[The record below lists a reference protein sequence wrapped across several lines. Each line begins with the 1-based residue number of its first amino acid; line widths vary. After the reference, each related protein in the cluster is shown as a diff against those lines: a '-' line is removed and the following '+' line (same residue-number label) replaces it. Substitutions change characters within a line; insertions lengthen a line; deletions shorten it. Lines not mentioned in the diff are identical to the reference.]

1 MAHIYILGK
10 ELILHSLYRLT
21 MRIYFAIVFLVLVSI
36 PYQSKAQE
44 DSTQI
49 NFSNFRRNT
58 KLSGLVQF
66 RYTYSTTDSV
76 DVGGN
81 ACSDKGVSN
90 SFSLKRVRVMLRTD
104 INDHL
109 DANVMIN
116 LADFSGNPQ
125 AKVLENAFIRY
136 RFSHALNVQMG
147 QFRPFF
153 GAEDIYPVDV
163 IKSLDYSNQY
173 YLFSTS
179 GWQGFQLG
187 ITIYGDL
194 KPAKVPLRYY
204 VGVYNGNNRNQAMD
218 NDNGK
223 NFYARLESECFR
235 HFTVGINGAVA
246 ALEGESAS
254 AVGIDAAVLVPVSDR
269 LKLDLSGEY
278 KQGANITAFR
288 LADISAR
295 HPLNHYQNRGFYL
308 FPNLRYEY
316 KHPRLRSLE
325 LSSRYEYLDENYR
338 ISRNQRQTL
347 TPMLSLEFTDDYFA
361 RLQVG
366 YTMEIFDHST
376 TAIPKN
382 KYNIAVAQMQV
393 RF

>member
-1 MAHIYILGK
+1 
-10 ELILHSLYRLT
+10 
-21 MRIYFAIVFLVLVSI
+21 MRIYFTIFSFILAAI

-44 DSTQI
+44 DSSAI
-49 NFSNFRRNT
+49 NFSNFRRSTNF
-58 KLSGLVQF
+58 SGLVQF
-66 RYTYSTTDSV
+66 RYTYSMTDSV

-81 ACSDKGVSN
+81 PCLDKGVSN

-104 INDHL
+104 INDRL
-109 DANVMIN
+109 DANVMVN

-136 RFSHALNVQMG
+136 RFSPAFNVQMG

-173 YLFSTS
+173 YLFSSS

-187 ITIYGDL
+187 ITVFGQL

-223 NFYARLESECFR
+223 NFYARLEAECFR
-235 HFTVGINGAVA
+235 HFTVGVNGAVA

-254 AVGIDAAVLVPVSDR
+254 AWGVDAAVLVPVADR
-269 LKLDLSGEY
+269 LKLDLSAEY
-278 KQGANITAFR
+278 KQGADITAFKN
-288 LADISAR
+288 ADISAR
-295 HPLNHYQNRGFYL
+295 NPLGQYQNRGFYF

-316 KHPRLRSLE
+316 KHPRLRSVE
-325 LSSRYEYLDENYR
+325 ISSRYEFLDEDYHIN
-338 ISRNQRQTL
+338 RNQRQTL

-361 RLQVG
+361 RLQLG
-366 YTMEIFDHST
+366 YTMEMFNHQ
-376 TAIPKN
+376 TASIPKK

>member
-1 MAHIYILGK
+1 MPV
-10 ELILHSLYRLT
+10 S
-21 MRIYFAIVFLVLVSI
+21 MRIYLIIVFFILASI

-44 DSTQI
+44 DSTQV
-49 NFSNFRRNT
+49 NFSNFKRNT
-58 KLSGLVQF
+58 KLSGLIQF
-66 RYTYSTTDSV
+66 RYTYSMTDSI

-81 ACSDKGVSN
+81 ACLDKGVSN
-90 SFSLKRVRVMLRTD
+90 SFSLKRVRAMLRTD

-109 DANVMIN
+109 DANIMIN

-125 AKVLENAFIRY
+125 TKVLENAFIRY
-136 RFSHALNVQMG
+136 RFNSVFNVQMG

-194 KPAKVPLRYY
+194 KPAKIPLSYY
-204 VGVYNGNNRNQAMD
+204 VGIYNGNNRNQAMD

-223 NFYARLESECFR
+223 NFYARLESECFKN
-235 HFTVGINGAVA
+235 FKLGINGAIA
-246 ALEGESAS
+246 ALEGEDVSAMG
-254 AVGIDAAVLVPVSDR
+254 VDMTVFVPLSERV
-269 LKLDLSGEY
+269 KFDLLGEY
-278 KQGANITAFR
+278 KQGANIAAFR
-288 LADISAR
+288 TADISAIHSVGR
-295 HPLNHYQNRGFYL
+295 YQNRGYYL
-308 FPNLRYEY
+308 FPNLRYEC
-316 KHPRLRSLE
+316 KHPRLRSVE

-338 ISRNQRQTL
+338 ISGNQRQTL

-366 YTMEIFDHST
+366 YTMEMFNHST

-382 KYNIAVAQMQV
+382 RYNIAVAQMQV

>member
-1 MAHIYILGK
+1 
-10 ELILHSLYRLT
+10 
-21 MRIYFAIVFLVLVSI
+21 MRIYFIITFFILSSI
-36 PYQSKAQE
+36 PYQSRAQE
-44 DSTQI
+44 DSTRV
-49 NFSNFRRNT
+49 NFPNFTRNT

-66 RYTYSTTDSV
+66 RYTYSMTDSV
-76 DVGGN
+76 DVSGN
-81 ACSDKGVSN
+81 PCLDKGVSN

-109 DANVMIN
+109 DANIMIN

-136 RFSHALNVQMG
+136 RFSRGVNVQMG

-153 GAEDIYPVDV
+153 GAEDIYPVDI

-187 ITIYGDL
+187 ITIFGDL

-218 NDNGK
+218 NDSGK
-223 NFYARLESECFR
+223 NFYARLESECLKR
-235 HFTVGINGAVA
+235 FTVGVNGAIS
-246 ALEGESAS
+246 ALGGESAS
-254 AVGIDAAVLVPVSDR
+254 ALGIDASVLIPVSDR

-278 KQGANITAFR
+278 KQGANITAFKA
-288 LADISAR
+288 ADVSSR
-295 HPLNHYQNRGFYL
+295 NPLDHFQNRGFYF
-308 FPNLRYEY
+308 FPNLRYEH
-316 KHPRLRSLE
+316 KHPRLRSVE
-325 LSSRYEYLDENYR
+325 FSSRYEYLDENYR

-366 YTMEIFDHST
+366 YTMEMFDHST
-376 TAIPKN
+376 TAFPKS

>member
-1 MAHIYILGK
+1 
-10 ELILHSLYRLT
+10 
-21 MRIYFAIVFLVLVSI
+21 
-36 PYQSKAQE
+36 
-44 DSTQI
+44 
-49 NFSNFRRNT
+49 
-58 KLSGLVQF
+58 
-66 RYTYSTTDSV
+66 
-76 DVGGN
+76 
-81 ACSDKGVSN
+81 
-90 SFSLKRVRVMLRTD
+90 MLRTD
-104 INDHL
+104 INDRL
-109 DANVMIN
+109 DANVMVN

-136 RFSHALNVQMG
+136 RFSPAFNVQMG

-173 YLFSTS
+173 YLFSSS

-187 ITIYGDL
+187 ITVFGQL

-223 NFYARLESECFR
+223 NFYARLEAECFR
-235 HFTVGINGAVA
+235 HFTVGVNGAVA

-254 AVGIDAAVLVPVSDR
+254 AWGVDAAVLVPVADR
-269 LKLDLSGEY
+269 LKLDLSAEY
-278 KQGANITAFR
+278 KQGADITAFKN
-288 LADISAR
+288 ADISAR
-295 HPLNHYQNRGFYL
+295 NPLGQYQNRGFYF

-316 KHPRLRSLE
+316 KHPRLRSVE
-325 LSSRYEYLDENYR
+325 ISSRYEFLDEDYHIN
-338 ISRNQRQTL
+338 RNQRQTL

-361 RLQVG
+361 RLQLG
-366 YTMEIFDHST
+366 YTMEMFNHQ
-376 TAIPKN
+376 TASIPKK